1 MKKMEGKTMD
11 IVAENR
17 EMGMPAAEKSL
28 AVRCGGAL

>member
-1 MKKMEGKTMD
+1 MKKMDGKVVY

-17 EMGMPAAEKSL
+17 EMGIPAAEKSL